1 MPLSFLSALC
11 ALCGQNS
18 NYRGHTEAPSELSR
32 ILFCPALDDNFFLG
46 VKLNLV
52 SSLPVHNPKEA
63 VFPSAEREI
72 GHGRGDSDIDA
83 DVSGGRFIAEAAR
96 GRAA

>member
-1 MPLSFLSALC
+1 MPLSFLYALCALC

-18 NYRGHTEAPSELSR
+18 NTEAPSELAR
-32 ILFCPALDDNFFLG
+32 VFFCPALDYNLHLG
-46 VKLNLV
+46 IKLNRIAT
-52 SSLPVHNPKEA
+52 LPVHNPKEA

-72 GHGRGDSDIDA
+72 GHGRGDSDVDA

-96 GRAA
+96 GSAA